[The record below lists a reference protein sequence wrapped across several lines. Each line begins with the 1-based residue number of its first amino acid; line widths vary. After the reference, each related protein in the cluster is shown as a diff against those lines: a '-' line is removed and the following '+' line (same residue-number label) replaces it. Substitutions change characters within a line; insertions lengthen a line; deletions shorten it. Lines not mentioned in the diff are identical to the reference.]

1 MRGSLFDYGMKA
13 PPPILRSHYI
23 KRSGEFFYAG
33 ENDCAFSHH
42 FYLYFQYLWFKFI
55 VYMSAL

>member
-1 MRGSLFDYGMKA
+1 MRGSLFDYGIKA

-33 ENDCAFSHH
+33 ENDCAFSH
-42 FYLYFQYLWFKFI
+42 FQYLWFKFI

>member
-1 MRGSLFDYGMKA
+1 MRGSLFDYGIKA

-23 KRSGEFFYAG
+23 KRSGEFFNAG
-33 ENDCAFSHH
+33 ENDCAFSH
-42 FYLYFQYLWFKFI
+42 FQYLWFEFI